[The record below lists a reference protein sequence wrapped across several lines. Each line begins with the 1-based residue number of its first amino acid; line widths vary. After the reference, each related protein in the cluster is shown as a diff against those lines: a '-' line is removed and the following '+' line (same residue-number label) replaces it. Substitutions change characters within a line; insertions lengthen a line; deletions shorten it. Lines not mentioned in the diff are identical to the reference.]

1 MKNIYIFDKLNGYV
15 RFFTV
20 LVSLVALLVVSGCQK
35 LLDAAVG
42 QDGMGKGQTVTVAV
56 TVPQEP
62 PPAVQP
68 LPSIGGQTGGASS
81 QPNRKP
87 VASHLLPTDAVPQN
101 KFVQAALPQAAES
114 QPPVRPQRL
123 SVTTADTVLAGKVI
137 AEDLVL
143 RGTVLVKGSLVV
155 APQATLKLE
164 PGTVLRFAPEPG
176 SSLLPRLVVQGRL
189 VVAGT
194 SQQPVLMGAAINEP
208 MPADW
213 GGVVLLATE
222 KKNQFDHCRIEGA
235 QTGISAHFARFSSR
249 GIKINRSEIGIALY
263 DSEASIQQA
272 DIYRCDTGIRLADS
286 ELDLRD
292 SLLHENRQGV
302 YGVQA
307 SFTFSGVQ
315 SVKQAQE
322 GLLADQCRFR
332 IAGCRFAENR
342 TGARLISGDG
352 QIVLSRFL
360 DNREHGADFS
370 GTRVRVT
377 NSTFSNNTGSGIVL
391 DNTRGFISGS
401 ALAAN
406 KAYNLQSKGSGSFS
420 AVLNW
425 WGATDSRQVT
435 AGILDTTAKDQ
446 TAGVPFVPFLK
457 ERPLTAP

>member
-1 MKNIYIFDKLNGYV
+1 MKNIHIFCNLNRCV
-15 RFFTV
+15 RFLTV
-20 LVSLVALLVVSGCQK
+20 LVALIVLFVVAGCQK

-68 LPSIGGQTGGASS
+68 LPSVGEPSGGVSA
-81 QPNRKP
+81 QPSRKP
-87 VASHLLPTDAVPQN
+87 VTPRLLPTDAAPQN
-101 KFVQAALPQAAES
+101 KFVQVALPQVADS
-114 QPPVRPQRL
+114 QPQVRPQRFA
-123 SVTTADTVLAGKVI
+123 VTTADTVLAGKVI

-143 RGTVLVKGSLVV
+143 RGTVLVRGSLVV

-164 PGTVLRFAPEPG
+164 PGTVLRFAPEVG
-176 SSLLPRLVVQGRL
+176 STLLPRLVVQGRL
-189 VVAGT
+189 VVGGT
-194 SQQPVLMGAAINEP
+194 SQQPVLIGAAISEP

-222 KKNQFDHCRIEGA
+222 KKNQFDYCRIEGA
-235 QTGISAHFARFSSR
+235 QTGIMAHFSRFFSR
-249 GIKINRSEIGIALY
+249 GVKIDRSEIGVALY

-272 DIYRCDTGIRLADS
+272 DIYRCDTGIKLADS

-322 GLLADQCRFR
+322 GLFADQCRFR

-342 TGARLISGDG
+342 IGIRLIGGDG

-360 DNREHGADFS
+360 DNREHGAEFS
-370 GTRVRVT
+370 GTRVRVN
-377 NSTFSNNTGSGIVL
+377 NSTFSNNTGSGVVL
-391 DNTRGFISGS
+391 DNARGFISGS
-401 ALAAN
+401 ALSAN
-406 KAYNLQSKGSGSFS
+406 KAYNLQGKGSGSFS

-425 WGATDSRQVT
+425 WGTKDSRQVA
-435 AGILDTTAKDQ
+435 AGILDTTAKDSA
-446 TAGVPFVPFLK
+446 AGGTFVPFLK